1 MVQEASR
8 MRGSAEGA
16 HSRRRSCPTSPVRA
30 GAASSSLSLLRGRWG
45 QAVGQPLD
53 DDVPLRDDELLDEIA
68 LMTALMIHV
77 QPHSEPLS
85 EEAVDRALGL

>member
-1 MVQEASR
+1 M
-8 MRGSAEGA
+8 G
-16 HSRRRSCPTSPVRA
+16 
-30 GAASSSLSLLRGRWG
+30 L
-45 QAVGQPLD
+45 PLD

-68 LMTALMIHV
+68 LMTELMIHV